1 MVFNRTQIKSSQ
13 ISQTSMSVLTKYQ
26 FQNLVLKHGVLMWP
40 KEPEMIVIVENI
52 WEQIQNHGVLKNDH
66 IGKVRAKVALK
77 SFACNYL
84 DLDVYIR

>member
-1 MVFNRTQIKSSQ
+1 
-13 ISQTSMSVLTKYQ
+13 
-26 FQNLVLKHGVLMWP
+26 
-40 KEPEMIVIVENI
+40 MIVIVENI